1 MPDNA
6 TGKPEDEDRLVALL
20 KEGNQA
26 AFRLLIRTHQ
36 SKIYSTAY
44 GITLDREESLDIAQE
59 VFLRVH
65 QKIDTFRGESSL
77 STWLHRITVNLC
89 LNWKR
94 RWARRFRWRHQPLE
108 RNEGG
113 DYAEL
118 GTSDTAPETLY
129 EKKELQ
135 DIVWRHLKKL
145 PEEARA
151 VLVLKEIEGLSYDDI
166 ARTLNIKT
174 GTVSSRLFYA
184 REKLRKGLEKSLNE
198 EKK

>member
-44 GITLDREESLDIAQE
+44 GITLDREESLDIVQE

-65 QKIDTFRGESSL
+65 QKIDTFRAESSL

-94 RWARRFRWRHQPLE
+94 RWTRRLRWRHRPLE

-113 DYAEL
+113 DYPEL

-129 EKKELQ
+129 EQKELK
-135 DIVWRHLKKL
+135 DTLWRHLKKL

-151 VLVLKEIEGLSYDDI
+151 VLVLKEIEGLSYDEI

-184 REKLRKGLEKSLNE
+184 REKLRKGLEKSLDE
-198 EKK
+198 EKI